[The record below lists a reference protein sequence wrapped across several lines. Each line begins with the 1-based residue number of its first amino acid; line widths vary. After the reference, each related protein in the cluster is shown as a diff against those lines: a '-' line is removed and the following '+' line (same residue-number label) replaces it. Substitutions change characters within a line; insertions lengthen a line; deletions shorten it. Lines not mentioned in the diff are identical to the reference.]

1 MEIEE
6 TEDKH
11 VSNCEESHTACSA
24 VNNLILDYY
33 KKFGRKRDLEQFFSL
48 STAQSE
54 LRDPSS
60 LFWRRMKSQDESSDS
75 GGKRSE
81 SSTELCR
88 ISIKCSIPEP
98 STSQVELSRVK
109 SDSESPPIIREEV
122 IVEEPTEHS
131 ENESVKSDDVESQ
144 KSIDGTLDTSTNK
157 PHSPTSSITSQRKLE
172 WDSLADVGYAN
183 ESDRKNSASSLS
195 TLERMAL
202 QQQYSYN
209 DTKNSEIGNPTA
221 QSTPLDANETK
232 SKHKKGAVKKTTKI
246 YKKDIESV
254 ELSIPQNTDN
264 NPQPINLNLTK
275 HISFNV
281 DRNGSVV
288 IENMTKNVSLS
299 PEKVSV
305 ETEVTPQIKMD
316 KEIQTTL
323 NRSKDKSSSSGE
335 KVKDAEPQVK
345 RYPVLISLNTLKKKT
360 KKKKVRRIKRQHS
373 KKRLITDK
381 ENVPLEKSGDQLSEA
396 ESFEYMPGHI
406 YNQNHMKYDHRK
418 NYVADNKSSL
428 ESSGLTTDSS
438 KTTKYSFTKDL
449 EKSIDI
455 LKSALDQKYEDANLR
470 QNLIKDIVQKLVES
484 KYKGDKSSTEFLSG
498 LSFNSKRLGLGDNNY
513 TTTSTSD
520 TNNTANET
528 KPSKPKKSILRM
540 DKFNANPIAST
551 SQSVPNIP
559 SYTKNEKVIESKISK
574 SIDLSNTDSDVPNK
588 SKALSDVGVDK
599 TSSEE
604 LYKKYLEALKREQAY
619 KRHLKEKE
627 MFLKQ
632 KLVSSDAVRNA
643 IRQVDAKAQNRIKDL
658 MKDLIRNNYDD
669 GSGDASKLE
678 GGSSAYINTEK
689 YNSLRKQKSHSVFT
703 LSSGTS
709 ENRCKNVPVVN
720 KHHNAGTS
728 KIDGKFEKHY
738 CCCPLHAVHPK
749 VGVTDSS
756 VQVNIQSCRN
766 DDLPYHKTKEM
777 FQQPEILEIKR
788 AQCEKCKSPRDRPQT
803 ASDGAKD
810 DFKYVCLCTEDGV
823 MSQEMPENFLIY
835 KCSRLPSKNIKLED
849 IVSKVGNTASGSSS
863 NFTSPR
869 QKISSFKSQDCDR
882 KCLVI
887 KDSTSSNN
895 QTSKSSQTNINL
907 PLILRGTNSQQSA
920 GSTSTEYR
928 ENGFDILE
936 PQHNKP
942 NIIIHEATRCI
953 QTEISIDPK
962 ISDPSLSDINIVN
975 DENCVELINE
985 RYKKVSQPALEKNDI
1000 HQFEKTCVQVQS
1012 SESSLPESK
1021 KKLQTGSDKCI
1032 STSAEEEFTFVQKVD
1047 KEVQSSDQVTNDDTN
1062 RVDNNQT
1069 NNFTI
1074 PIQGT
1079 NMTLKVSLGS
1089 GSNRPPFDET
1099 ISPKEI
1105 KTNKNVMSKG
1115 TETVKPTVVETATSL
1130 QEECSKGV
1138 QSSNTNIFEEY
1149 YRKPPKTI
1157 CRENKNTYRDNFD
1170 SQDKY
1175 SEKPNAPSKSSCVT
1189 ASVSTECKYNTYP
1202 TEDRSHIQKPLLRS
1216 NTDPSKIEK
1225 ASHVTFHKNIIKNT
1239 ENQPEVAEI
1248 AQRQSEAISPK
1259 QQEKAAS
1266 CSSETSSKSMETSCK
1281 SKVSSD
1287 TDKLFKSSSSGTD
1300 GQTKMLGTN
1309 DPVLDIIQD
1318 ITKRY
1323 SKKDIEKSKRKKCF
1337 KEIISV
1343 LSYLLDTEEST
1354 DHDQN
1359 KASCS
1364 SAFDVYDARE
1374 NLPDKESTDSIP
1386 EKTLVDKAVQLS
1398 TKKSKSHKTCT
1409 ESSDLPTSTDFP
1421 STSSDAAT
1429 CKVLN
1434 KIKKECEKYH
1444 QKRCKLHTSGKKCE
1458 GSSSTSVNCDQCSR
1472 VHHCS
1477 CRGHKCKSHRTK
1489 TVEKTKKKCVAYNLI
1504 IQTSDSLVSEET
1516 NCGNNR
1522 RQLQNIIV
1530 KVPSKRK
1537 VENVPFKE
1545 MASKIERNIPDCSPR
1560 GNSRGNRSK
1569 SLPNDSEISSS
1580 DEIIRKA
1587 QDYTVR
1593 EFLEKNRPDFIE
1605 KCSNRQD
1612 CLKLISESRAI
1623 ERKAK
1628 RQLLSLQLDRK
1639 QALNALSESDLQ
1651 DFARA
1656 LGDQL
1661 RRQKVAPKFISERE
1675 MKKHSEKIYKS
1686 LPEVVQK
1693 KEEIKKENIKKT
1705 NLLMAN
1711 IFRKNLQKKTLRGA
1725 INISNYSSV
1734 IKI

>member
-1 MEIEE
+1 METEE
-6 TEDKH
+6 TGDNH
-11 VSNCEESHTACSA
+11 FSNCEESHTACSA

-33 KKFGRKRDLEQFFSL
+33 KKFGKKRDLEQFFSL

-54 LRDPSS
+54 VRDPCS

-98 STSQVELSRVK
+98 STSQAELSRVK
-109 SDSESPPIIREEV
+109 SESESPPIISEEV
-122 IVEEPTEHS
+122 IPEEPTEHS
-131 ENESVKSDDVESQ
+131 DNESVKSDDVQSQ
-144 KSIDGTLDTSTNK
+144 KSIDGTLDTSANK

-209 DTKNSEIGNPTA
+209 DTKNSDIGNPTA
-221 QSTPLDANETK
+221 QSTPLDVNESK

-246 YKKDIESV
+246 YKKDIESL

-264 NPQPINLNLTK
+264 NLQPINLNLTK

-323 NRSKDKSSSSGE
+323 NRSKDKSFSSGE
-335 KVKDAEPQVK
+335 KVKDATPQVK

-360 KKKKVRRIKRQHS
+360 KKKKVRRIKRHHS
-373 KKRLITDK
+373 KKRLRNDK
-381 ENVPLEKSGDQLSEA
+381 ENMPLEKSGDQLSEA

-406 YNQNHMKYDHRK
+406 YNQNQMKYDQRK

-470 QNLIKDIVQKLVES
+470 QNLIKEIVQKLVES
-484 KYKGDKSSTEFLSG
+484 KYKGDKSSTAFLSE

-520 TNNTANET
+520 TNNTANEA

-559 SYTKNEKVIESKISK
+559 SYTKNEKLLESKISK

-588 SKALSDVGVDK
+588 NKALSDIGVDK
-599 TSSEE
+599 ASSEE

-619 KRHLKEKE
+619 KRHLKDKE

-643 IRQVDAKAQNRIKDL
+643 IKQVDAKAQNRIKDL

-678 GGSSAYINTEK
+678 GGSSAYINIEK
-689 YNSLRKQKSHSVFT
+689 HNSLRKHKSHSVFT

-720 KHHNAGTS
+720 KHHTEAGS
-728 KIDGKFEKHY
+728 SNIDSKFEKHY

-756 VQVNIQSCRN
+756 VQVNIPTCR
-766 DDLPYHKTKEM
+766 DHDSPHHKTKGM
-777 FQQPEILEIKR
+777 FQQPEIKPAR
-788 AQCEKCKSPRDRPQT
+788 CEKCKSPRNRPQT
-803 ASDGAKD
+803 VSDGAKEHL
-810 DFKYVCLCTEDGV
+810 KYVCLCTDDDV

-835 KCSRLPSKNIKLED
+835 KCSRLPSKNLKLED
-849 IVSKVGNTASGSSS
+849 IVSQVGNTASTGSSS

-869 QKISSFKSQDCDR
+869 QKISSFKSQDCER

-895 QTSKSSQTNINL
+895 QTSKSSQTNINI
-907 PLILRGTNSQQSA
+907 PLILRGTNSQQSIS
-920 GSTSTEYR
+920 STSTECR
-928 ENGFDILE
+928 ENGIDILE

-942 NIIIHEATRCI
+942 NFMIHEATRCI

-962 ISDPSLSDINIVN
+962 ISDPSLSDINVVN

-985 RYKKVSQPALEKNDI
+985 TYKKVSQPALDKNDN
-1000 HQFEKTCVQVQS
+1000 HKLEKTCVQVQS

-1021 KKLQTGSDKCI
+1021 KKLQMGSDKCI
-1032 STSAEEEFTFVQKVD
+1032 STSAEEEFTFVRKFD
-1047 KEVQSSDQVTNDDTN
+1047 KEVQSADHMTNNDTN
-1062 RVDNNQT
+1062 RVDNNQCL

-1089 GSNRPPFDET
+1089 GANRPPFDEN
-1099 ISPKEI
+1099 ILPKEI
-1105 KTNKNVMSKG
+1105 KTNKNVISKG
-1115 TETVKPTVVETATSL
+1115 TETVKPPVVETATSL

-1138 QSSNTNIFEEY
+1138 QSCDTNIFEEF
-1149 YRKPPKTI
+1149 YRKPPKTT
-1157 CRENKNTYRDNFD
+1157 CGENRNTYRDNFD
-1170 SQDKY
+1170 SQVNY
-1175 SEKPNAPSKSSCVT
+1175 NEKANAPFKSSCVT
-1189 ASVSTECKYNTYP
+1189 ASATADCKYNTYP

-1225 ASHVTFHKNIIKNT
+1225 ASHVTFYQKTVKDT

-1248 AQRQSEAISPK
+1248 PQRQSKAISPK
-1259 QQEKAAS
+1259 QIEKAAS
-1266 CSSETSSKSMETSCK
+1266 CCSETSSKSVETSSK

-1287 TDKLFKSSSSGTD
+1287 TDKQFKSSSSDTD
-1300 GQTKMLGTN
+1300 GKTKELDCK

-1323 SKKDIEKSKRKKCF
+1323 SKKDFEKSKRKKCF

-1364 SAFDVYDARE
+1364 SAFDVYDTGE
-1374 NLPDKESTDSIP
+1374 NLPDKESADSIP
-1386 EKTLVDKAVQLS
+1386 GKTLVDKAVQLS
-1398 TKKSKSHKTCT
+1398 TKKSKLHKTCT

-1472 VHHCS
+1472 IHHCS

-1545 MASKIERNIPDCSPR
+1545 MATKIERDMPHCSPR
-1560 GNSRGNRSK
+1560 CNSRDNRSK
-1569 SLPNDSEISSS
+1569 SLPNDSEISST

-1593 EFLEKNRPDFIE
+1593 EFLEKNRPDFIA
-1605 KCSNRQD
+1605 KCSDRQD

-1639 QALNALSESDLQ
+1639 QALNALSESDLK

-1656 LGDQL
+1656 LGDEL

-1711 IFRKNLQKKTLRGA
+1711 IFRKNLQKKTLRGS